1 MTGRGAGFCAGYG
14 VAGFAN
20 PAVGRGFMGRGRGG
34 GGRGGRNWF
43 YATGLTGWQRAAYGW
58 PNSFPASTPPTSFQ
72 ASKEEE
78 LSMLKDQLNHQE
90 EIIKGLQKRIA
101 ELEGSSVV

>member
-34 GGRGGRNWF
+34 GGRGGEKLVLRHRF
-43 YATGLTGWQRAAYGW
+43 DRMAASRLWMAKFLSGVNA
-58 PNSFPASTPPTSFQ
+58 PNFIPGKQGRGVEHA
-72 ASKEEE
+72 
-78 LSMLKDQLNHQE
+78 
-90 EIIKGLQKRIA
+90 
-101 ELEGSSVV
+101 